1 MDNERLSIEGLVM
14 KIRKFFDDSTVKK
27 TNVFLKK
34 KDGDWNQFFA
44 ALDTIEDT
52 CLAIQNFQLDTNDLF
67 IKNPYL
73 ATYGIL
79 QALFIQQDAVNY
91 LKISLFGSIKK
102 IDWSNTKYVELAK
115 IRHIRNETIGH
126 PVKTE
131 QKGRKSTYINDEITS
146 CTIDR
151 SSLTKDGFRYM
162 LWMHSKTD
170 SKTINFSEIIKLQDK
185 YLSAELET
193 VMKELK
199 IEEKQHKLKFKGEK
213 LSELLNKP
221 SLYQV
226 NLIYGF
232 QWNDHLAWPSFDHY
246 HELYKKIRNGL
257 EERFGKFGETIR
269 IPGTHEVI
277 KKLDFVFSKIERF
290 KNTRKFENY
299 ELEIYIDALD
309 AGLNELKTHLAET
322 DKEFEIGATDHHA

>member
-1 MDNERLSIEGLVM
+1 MNKVILKTEETAVQVRNFFNNSI
-14 KIRKFFDDSTVKK
+14 IKK

-34 KDGDWNQFFA
+34 KDGDWNQFCA

-52 CLAIQNFQLDTNDLF
+52 CLAIQNFQQDRNDLF
-67 IKNPYL
+67 VQNPYL

-91 LKISLFGSIKK
+91 LKISLFGSDKK
-102 IDWSNTKYVELAK
+102 IDWSNAKYTELAK
-115 IRHIRNETIGH
+115 IRQVRNETIGH

-131 QKGRKSTYINDEITS
+131 RKGRKSTYANDEITS

-162 LWMHSKTD
+162 LWMQSKTE
-170 SKTINFSEIIKLQDK
+170 SKTINFSEIIELQDK
-185 YLSAELET
+185 YLGAELET
-193 VMKELK
+193 VMKELQK
-199 IEEKQHKLKFKGEK
+199 EEKQHKAKFKGEK
-213 LSELLNKP
+213 LGELLNKS

-246 HELYKKIRNGL
+246 HEIYKKVRKGL
-257 EERFGKFGETIR
+257 EDRYGKFGETIR

-277 KKLDFVFSKIERF
+277 KKLDFVFSKIETF
-290 KNTRKFENY
+290 KKTQKFENY
-299 ELEIYIDALD
+299 ELEVYIDALD

-322 DKEFEIGATDHHA
+322 DKEFELVD